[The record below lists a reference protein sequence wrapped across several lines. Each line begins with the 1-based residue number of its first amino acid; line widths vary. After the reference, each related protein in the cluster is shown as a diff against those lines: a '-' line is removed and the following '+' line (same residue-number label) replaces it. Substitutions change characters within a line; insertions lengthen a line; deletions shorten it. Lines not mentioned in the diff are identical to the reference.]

1 MGEELDT
8 LRSALEQVTTQS
20 SSMETEVIAQVGYEL
35 QAHRAQQYRQ
45 AEVSTRLPAQ
55 DEELKD

>member
-1 MGEELDT
+1 
-8 LRSALEQVTTQS
+8 
-20 SSMETEVIAQVGYEL
+20 METEVIAQVGYEL